1 MEKYVSLICRDRIQ
15 SISWLQT
22 HHSTSEYLILA
33 RLMSSWSAGEHI
45 LRPMGSIFFNAA
57 TIREVCTE

>member
-1 MEKYVSLICRDRIQ
+1 MKQVLPKEITLI
-15 SISWLQT
+15 ST
-22 HHSTSEYLILA
+22 STSEYLILA

-45 LRPMGSIFFNAA
+45 LRPMGSIFFSAA